1 MPLLFVFCSTGGRA
15 PWWAVTDN
23 PRTGPMTQAMT
34 SPTAPTTISAIE
46 LNKDVQRAAMP
57 HPDGNKR
64 VTDRT
69 EGFGSGARQ

>member
-1 MPLLFVFCSTGGRA
+1 
-15 PWWAVTDN
+15 
-23 PRTGPMTQAMT
+23 MTQAMT